1 MIKHLFKIIWN
12 RKKTNF
18 TTSLGIFISFIVLFL
33 VTSFIIYTAKN
44 YLAPL
49 GFDYKDV
56 WYISMD
62 WKDCSKEE
70 VKEILIQM
78 ENSLRSFDEIEEIAY
93 SLAFVFIPSVMSTTN
108 YEYEGKEFNTEIR
121 RGSDGLEK
129 VLSMNI
135 VKGRWFNESDNAST
149 RHPLVINQRVKDEI
163 FGDDIALG
171 KILKRGET
179 EYQVIG
185 IIDEFKNGGIFSA
198 TKKISF
204 QRISMNSDIEFA
216 RFSSEAMGSRILL
229 KMRPNTIIEFEETLT
244 KNLSNIA
251 KKWQIK
257 VNSLEAIKNSASLQS
272 LIFPIIFAV
281 VCGFLIINV
290 GLGLF
295 GVIWYNTNRRKAEIG
310 LRRALGST
318 AKKIHGQIVGEALV
332 LSTFAL
338 IFGSIF
344 ALQFP
349 ILGII
354 PFFNSGVYII
364 AYFISIALIYILT
377 SICAMYPS
385 KLASSMEPAEALHY
399 E

>member
-1 MIKHLFKIIWN
+1 M
-12 RKKTNF
+12 
-18 TTSLGIFISFIVLFL
+18 SFIVF
-33 VTSFIIYTAKN
+33 TAKN
-44 YLAPL
+44 YIAPL
-49 GFDYKDV
+49 GFDYKNV
-56 WYISMD
+56 WYVTMD
-62 WKDCSKEE
+62 WKDSSQEE
-70 VKEILIQM
+70 VKDILIQM
-78 ENSLRSFDEIEEIAY
+78 ENSLKSFDEIEKIAY
-93 SLAFVFIPSVMSTTN
+93 SLAFVFIPSVMSTIN

-121 RGSDGLEK
+121 RGSDDLEQ
-129 VLSMNI
+129 VLNMNI
-135 VKGRWFNESDNAST
+135 VDGRWFNESDNAVSK
-149 RHPLVINQRVKDEI
+149 HPLVINQRTKDEI

-179 EYQVIG
+179 EYRVIG
-185 IIDEFKNGGIFSA
+185 IIDEFKNGGIFSS
-198 TKKISF
+198 TKRISF

-229 KMRPNTIIEFEETLT
+229 KMRPNMNIEFEETLT

-251 KKWQIK
+251 KNWQIK
-257 VNSLEAIKNSASLQS
+257 VNSLESLKNSASLQS

-295 GVIWYNTNRRKAEIG
+295 GVIWYNTNRRKAEVG

-318 AKKIHGQIVGEALV
+318 AKEIHGQIVGEALV

-354 PFFNSGVYII
+354 PFFNSVVYTI
-364 AYFISIALIYILT
+364 AYFISIVVIYILT

-385 KLASSMEPAEALHY
+385 RIAAKIEPAEALRD

>member
-1 MIKHLFKIIWN
+1 MIKHFFKIIWN

-33 VTSFIIYTAKN
+33 VMSFIVYTAKN

-56 WYISMD
+56 LYITMD
-62 WKDCSKEE
+62 WKDSSQEE
-70 VKEILIQM
+70 VKEILLQM
-78 ENSLRSFDEIEEIAY
+78 ENSLKGFEEIEEIAY
-93 SLAFVFIPSVMSTTN
+93 SLAFVFIPSVMSKTN

-121 RGSDGLEK
+121 RGSDGLEE
-129 VLSMNI
+129 VLGMNI
-135 VKGRWFNESDNAST
+135 VEGRWFNETDNAAT
-149 RHPLVINQRVKDEI
+149 KHPLVINQRLKEEI

-171 KILKRGET
+171 KILKRDET

-185 IIDEFKNGGIFSA
+185 IIDEFKNGGIFSS
-198 TKKISF
+198 TKRISF
-204 QRISMNSDIEFA
+204 QRISMSSDVEFA

-229 KMRPNTIIEFEETLT
+229 KVRPNTSIEFEEILT
-244 KNLSNIA
+244 RNLSNIA
-251 KKWQIK
+251 KNWQIK

-281 VCGFLIINV
+281 VCGFLMINV

-295 GVIWYNTNRRKAEIG
+295 GVIWYNTNRRKSEIG

-318 AKKIHGQIVGEALV
+318 AKNIHGQIIGEAIV

-354 PFFNSGVYII
+354 PFFDPTIYLI
-364 AYFISIALIYILT
+364 AYFISIAVIYFLT

-385 KLASSMEPAEALHY
+385 KIAAGIEPAEALRD

>member
-1 MIKHLFKIIWN
+1 
-12 RKKTNF
+12 
-18 TTSLGIFISFIVLFL
+18 
-33 VTSFIIYTAKN
+33 
-44 YLAPL
+44 
-49 GFDYKDV
+49 
-56 WYISMD
+56 
-62 WKDCSKEE
+62 
-70 VKEILIQM
+70 
-78 ENSLRSFDEIEEIAY
+78 
-93 SLAFVFIPSVMSTTN
+93 
-108 YEYEGKEFNTEIR
+108 
-121 RGSDGLEK
+121 
-129 VLSMNI
+129 
-135 VKGRWFNESDNAST
+135 
-149 RHPLVINQRVKDEI
+149 
-163 FGDDIALG
+163 
-171 KILKRGET
+171 
-179 EYQVIG
+179 
-185 IIDEFKNGGIFSA
+185 
-198 TKKISF
+198 
-204 QRISMNSDIEFA
+204 MNSDIEFA

-229 KMRPNTIIEFEETLT
+229 KMRPNTSIEFEETLT

-251 KKWQIK
+251 KNWQIK

-318 AKKIHGQIVGEALV
+318 AQKIHGQIVGEALV

-354 PFFNSGVYII
+354 PFFNSGVYTI